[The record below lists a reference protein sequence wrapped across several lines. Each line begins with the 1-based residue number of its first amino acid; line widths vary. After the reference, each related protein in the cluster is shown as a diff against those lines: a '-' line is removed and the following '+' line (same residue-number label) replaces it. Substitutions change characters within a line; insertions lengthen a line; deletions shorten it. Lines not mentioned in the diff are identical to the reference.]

1 MCLLAVDL
9 GMKAGLAWF
18 GEDGRLLRCRTVH
31 FPNRTVLKKAMPAIL
46 DELPLDFAVIE
57 GGGPV
62 AALWWKAVVKRDLPI
77 IQTCAEAW
85 REDIL
90 WLRERHRRPPG
101 QDLCGGVAGG
111 HPLAARTPQRPAGEG
126 ARPAARHESPPM
138 VQCHARVAACR
149 RRGGSRPL
157 RPLGR
162 TEVRHHRGVPK

>member
-46 DELPLDFAVIE
+46 DELPLDCAVIE

-62 AALWWKAVVKRDLPI
+62 AALWKKEIVKRDLPY

-90 WLRERHRRPPG
+90 WLRERRNGPQAKEHALQLAMKVLRWSNVTLSSPLA
-101 QDLCGGVAGG
+101 DDAAEAVLCGLWAERKFGIIEEF
-111 HPLAARTPQRPAGEG
+111 PNE
-126 ARPAARHESPPM
+126 
-138 VQCHARVAACR
+138 
-149 RRGGSRPL
+149 L
-157 RPLGR
+157 RKP
-162 TEVRHHRGVPK
+162 